1 LPNQRALLS
10 LRELQRAFERLEEA
24 AREPRTNPLA
34 LDGTIQ
40 RFEFVFELFWKT
52 LRHVLADEGVES
64 ATPRATLRNA
74 FAAGLIV
81 NEGAWLRLLEARNET
96 SHTYH
101 EEQAKAVYRTIKR
114 SLPMVRRA
122 LVELTK
128 RVEGLG

>member
-10 LRELQRAFERLEEA
+10 LRELQRAFDRLEEA
-24 AREPRTNPLA
+24 AREPLTNPLA

-64 ATPRATLRNA
+64 ATPRATL
-74 FAAGLIV
+74 IV
-81 NEGAWLRLLEARNET
+81 NEGAWLRVLEARNET
-96 SHTYH
+96 PHTYH

>member
-1 LPNQRALLS
+1 
-10 LRELQRAFERLEEA
+10 
-24 AREPRTNPLA
+24 
-34 LDGTIQ
+34 
-40 RFEFVFELFWKT
+40 LFWKT